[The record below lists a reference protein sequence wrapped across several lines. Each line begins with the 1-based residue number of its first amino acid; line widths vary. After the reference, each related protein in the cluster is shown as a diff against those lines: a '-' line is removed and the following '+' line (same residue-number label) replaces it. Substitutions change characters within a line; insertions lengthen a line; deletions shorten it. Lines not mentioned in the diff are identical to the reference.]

1 VVAYKGIG
9 DILSMAKYKNIKI
22 SIVSSSPLSYVHRVI
37 LHFRWEFDIMVSYH
51 DTALHKPHPEPFI
64 EASHR
69 LKIVEKDCWAV
80 GDHPNDIIASKRAG
94 MFSVGAA

>member
-1 VVAYKGIG
+1 MVAYKGID
-9 DILSMAKYKNIKI
+9 DILSISKYKNIKI

-37 LHFRWEFDIMVSYH
+37 LHS
-51 DTALHKPHPEPFI
+51 FI

-80 GDHPNDIIASKRAG
+80 GDHPNDIVAAKRAG

>member
-1 VVAYKGIG
+1 
-9 DILSMAKYKNIKI
+9 
-22 SIVSSSPLSYVHRVI
+22 
-37 LHFRWEFDIMVSYH
+37 MVCYH

-80 GDHPNDIIASKRAG
+80 GDHPNDIIAAKRAG
-94 MFSVGAA
+94 MFSVGALWGSLCKEALKSEKPDLIVDTVDLFHNAINDDFLF

>member
-1 VVAYKGIG
+1 
-9 DILSMAKYKNIKI
+9 
-22 SIVSSSPLSYVHRVI
+22 
-37 LHFRWEFDIMVSYH
+37 MVSYH

-80 GDHPNDIIASKRAG
+80 GDHPNDIVAAKRAG